1 MLEPQEI
8 KDLMIANQEKYGCF
22 KDTKKEKYEYKR
34 IRRISKFNE
43 KTIQVIET
51 LQSWGLPFTLC
62 EIITTENQ
70 KNKYVTDIFIPN
82 ANIVIRQV
90 DSEEVVDAQKSRIY
104 FLYTKASYYPLFI
117 RPSETIEFILE
128 KLNNLIIKAN
138 DEPKNGFKFAKFINH
153 KKEKRPKRPRIK
165 AIKIEPR
172 NKFNKY

>member
-22 KDTKKEKYEYKR
+22 KDTKNEKYEYKR

-70 KNKYVTDIFIPN
+70 RNKYVTDIFIPD

-90 DSEEVVDAQKSRIY
+90 DSEEVVDCQKTRIY
-104 FLYTKASYYPLFI
+104 FLYMKSNYYPLFI
-117 RPSETIEFILE
+117 RPSEDIDFILK
-128 KLNNLIIKAN
+128 KLNNVLMKAN
-138 DEPKNGFKFAKFINH
+138 DNHKKGFKFAKFVEP
-153 KKEKRPKRPRIK
+153 KKEKKPKRPRIK
-165 AIKIEPR
+165 AVKIEPR
-172 NKFNKY
+172 KKFNR

>member
-22 KDTKKEKYEYKR
+22 KDTKNEKYEYKR

-70 KNKYVTDIFIPN
+70 RNKYVTDIFIPN

-90 DSEEVVDAQKSRIY
+90 DSEEVFDAQKARIY
-104 FLYTKASYYPLFI
+104 FLYMKSNYYPLFI
-117 RPSETIEFILE
+117 RPSEDIDFILK
-128 KLNNLIIKAN
+128 KLNNVLMKAIDN
-138 DEPKNGFKFAKFINH
+138 HKKGFKFAKFVEP
-153 KKEKRPKRPRIK
+153 KKEKKPKRPRIK
-165 AIKIEPR
+165 AVKIEPR
-172 NKFNKY
+172 KKSY